1 MFVECE
7 YANNG
12 TSNFAFKFNITFS
25 DNYNK
30 SKFMYFLVKLKN
42 NKPRKFIPNMILN
55 FNVELNYV
63 NEVKKFCVFTFVK
76 INFMIKF

>member
-1 MFVECE
+1 
-7 YANNG
+7 
-12 TSNFAFKFNITFS
+12 
-25 DNYNK
+25 
-30 SKFMYFLVKLKN
+30 MYFLVKLKN